1 MNLWSAKTVLEKSG
15 CFNPDMKPVWVWT
28 VIVLNA
34 WGSCRDELLFKLSR
48 HRAPAIWLL
57 AVGPSAFTICWLET
71 HTRTHAAVTVL
82 SSIEMWQIILKKS
95 CDLTDWVMDVLASKM
110 VSCLSAEVKH
120 DMNHQRG
127 EDSFTFGWSQTGD
140 TVKKKKMF
148 HISGVCLLFLTF
160 AFSLA
165 SLTDQNCRIFWFDT
179 LSACARVWWV
189 YAIDYKNGLQSQLT
203 KSRCFLC
210 FSFNIS
216 IKRYKR
222 KLK

>member
-82 SSIEMWQIILKKS
+82 SSTEMWQIILKKS

-140 TVKKKKMF
+140 TVKKKKKCS
-148 HISGVCLLFLTF
+148 ISLEFACFSSHLHFLWLLP
-160 AFSLA
+160 
-165 SLTDQNCRIFWFDT
+165 
-179 LSACARVWWV
+179 
-189 YAIDYKNGLQSQLT
+189 LT
-203 KSRCFLC
+203 KTAEYFDLTPWVRVHVCDGYMPVTTRMGFKANWLSPDVFCALALIFP
-210 FSFNIS
+210 
-216 IKRYKR
+216 
-222 KLK
+222 